1 MEKHL
6 DYILAA
12 VKAFKQSHVT
22 LILAIR
28 GKS

>member
-12 VKAFKQSHVT
+12 VKAVKHTHVT